1 MGDGFMGTKGMLQL
15 CTPFVTAVVVIIS
28 FYMLGGV
35 YLLLGLLLDELGLY
49 IGYDEVAD
57 FLFLF
62 GWNPTTGGWICAI
75 IIWILLTVFFEMR
88 IAENIQD

>member
-49 IGYDEVAD
+49 IGYDEVFSLSVWVESNYRRMD
-57 FLFLF
+57 MR
-62 GWNPTTGGWICAI
+62 NYHMDSTDC
-75 IIWILLTVFFEMR
+75 FF
-88 IAENIQD
+88 